1 MDTGGFWPTV
11 RILIMFWGILAVFV
25 LGKRYLWF
33 KAYQN
38 PPPRPGLQLNKY
50 SNDHLDLV
58 PSISIQYWYPT
69 TRILIIAHYRFF
81 KSIDLRP
88 TSFILITLKSHVQF
102 TTQPISKPLL
112 GDSYPRL
119 HTRQRRVHHVWNF
132 YKTNDLATHLKRFYL
147 FSFYW
152 VALSIRFL
160 FSLSYVNPNPPVS
173 QKKWYGAAGEILIFL
188 CSKSLQK
195 SVFGASK
202 QKKRLRCF
210 LP

>member
-1 MDTGGFWPTV
+1 
-11 RILIMFWGILAVFV
+11 MFWGILAVFL

-81 KSIDLRP
+81 KSIDLRS

-112 GDSYPRL
+112 VDYSYPRL
-119 HTRQRRVHHVWNF
+119 HTRQRRVHHV
-132 YKTNDLATHLKRFYL
+132 
-147 FSFYW
+147 
-152 VALSIRFL
+152 
-160 FSLSYVNPNPPVS
+160 
-173 QKKWYGAAGEILIFL
+173 
-188 CSKSLQK
+188 
-195 SVFGASK
+195 
-202 QKKRLRCF
+202 
-210 LP
+210 

>member
-1 MDTGGFWPTV
+1 M
-11 RILIMFWGILAVFV
+11 
-25 LGKRYLWF
+25 
-33 KAYQN
+33 
-38 PPPRPGLQLNKY
+38 
-50 SNDHLDLV
+50 

-69 TRILIIAHYRFF
+69 TRILIIAYYRFF
-81 KSIDLRP
+81 KSIDLRS

-160 FSLSYVNPNPPVS
+160 FSLSYVNQTLQSVERNGMAPQAIFLSFYVRNPFRKAFLVQVNKKSPAALFQSEKKS
-173 QKKWYGAAGEILIFL
+173 QKKLGLRAKLGLGFRISAPRR
-188 CSKSLQK
+188 
-195 SVFGASK
+195 
-202 QKKRLRCF
+202 RL
-210 LP
+210 